1 MVLSLGT
8 GVKAATVSSV
18 WALGAYRRL
27 AKPYRKNVKHI
38 VLVQPSAWARALL
51 AMAQPFVSKKAA
63 HKVKKVGEGPGRGRG
78 SNNPQLWR
86 YGLGWRG
93 YGTRAY
99 QPPVVGWGPYP
110 LDKLA

>member
-51 AMAQPFVSKKAA
+51 AMSQPFVSKKAA
-63 HKVKKVGEGPGRGRG
+63 HKVKKVGEGRPRGRSATMSSCG
-78 SNNPQLWR
+78 IMRSVCTALCI
-86 YGLGWRG
+86 RG
-93 YGTRAY
+93 
-99 QPPVVGWGPYP
+99 V
-110 LDKLA
+110 